1 MADGTSSRQDGI
13 RSSLWLLVPALSW
26 GGILAGLLVP
36 AWPPVLPA
44 GPLGCILASAAIALL
59 ALGRQKKDIVSLCV
73 PIFAI
78 MIFVVPLETPPTIA
92 IQVLYAASLTGLVLR
107 LERRFPMT
115 PNDRR
120 VA

>member
-1 MADGTSSRQDGI
+1 MAEGTSSGQDGI
-13 RSSLWLLVPALSW
+13 RRSLR
-26 GGILAGLLVP
+26 LLVP

-44 GPLGCILASAAIALL
+44 GPLGCVLASAAIALL

-73 PIFAI
+73 PVFAI
-78 MIFVVPLETPPTIA
+78 MIFVAPPDTPPGTA

-107 LERRFPMT
+107 LERRFST
-115 PNDRR
+115 TECDRR